1 MTTKSEHGF
10 SVNPVWDFSAA
21 DTQPGHSRRNT
32 SVGSTGT
39 TIVHGAGSVT
49 SSNGGVVIGGTRPL
63 SVSSD
68 VGHLIPLPQDRASKV
83 ILTVT

>member
-1 MTTKSEHGF
+1 MAIKSEHGF
-10 SVNPVWDFSAA
+10 SVNPEWDFSAV
-21 DTQPGHSRRNT
+21 DTQPGHNRRNI

-39 TIVHGAGSVT
+39 TMVHGAGSVA

-68 VGHLIPLPQDRASKV
+68 VGHLIPVPQDRASKV